1 MLSVYGDL
9 ELLVALSL
17 HLMIGKQAFEDTI
30 NAHFEL
36 DKSKILD
43 ILGAEYVK
51 LVYKN
56 P

>member
-1 MLSVYGDL
+1 MYGDL
-9 ELLVALSL
+9 EVLVLLGL
-17 HLMIGKQAFEDTI
+17 HLMIGKQAFEDTL
-30 NAHFEL
+30 NAHFEP
-36 DKSKILD
+36 DKSMILD